1 MKNPNDIALPTLEEI
16 KGYHEGS
23 LTDARSREIEML
35 ALEHPLVADALEG
48 FAEIPA
54 YGSVPESL
62 LLQSK
67 SWLWRL
73 SGWFS
78 AGVAVVAIGVAV
90 YLQRFEEPSGPVKAI
105 SPDTAALEAQG
116 RQAEL
121 TQPQAVS
128 KWEGTVKQK
137 TQTSSNKTQQQ
148 APKADSAR
156 AGEPVAAL
164 KPRQIGVVSSAQ
176 ATNDSPEFWPSYT
189 EDDGVVLKHIKNYKV
204 VDYGAMR
211 HDHWKPIEPVL
222 EGTPAS
228 EAGPKQVQEL
238 QDQPLHIP
246 YLRFIQTCIEAY
258 YDGQTKRCLQHFAT
272 VLEQY
277 PDDVNAQFYSAM
289 CFFNR
294 GEYANALRY
303 YDMSL
308 ANETRSFG
316 EESLYYK
323 AMSLKKLGKSS
334 EACKL
339 FTYIRDA
346 KGYYAAKASQALA
359 GCTAE

>member
-1 MKNPNDIALPTLEEI
+1 MKNLNDIALPTLEEI
-16 KGYHEGS
+16 KCYHEGS

-48 FAEIPA
+48 FGEIPA

-62 LLQSK
+62 VLKSK
-67 SWLWRL
+67 SLVWRL

-90 YLQRFEEPSGPVKAI
+90 YLQRLEEPSGPVQSITTYAE
-105 SPDTAALEAQG
+105 ALEAERGQVALAKLEAASESG
-116 RQAEL
+116 VTFKPKTPTR
-121 TQPQAVS
+121 TDRMQPQA
-128 KWEGTVKQK
+128 Q
-137 TQTSSNKTQQQ
+137 
-148 APKADSAR
+148 KADSVR
-156 AGEPVAAL
+156 AGEPAAPL
-164 KPRQIGVVSSAQ
+164 KPRQSGGVYSHEAP
-176 ATNDSPEFWPSYT
+176 NDSPEVWPSYPD
-189 EDDGVVLKHIKNYKV
+189 DDGVVLKHINHYKV

-211 HDHWKPIEPVL
+211 HDHWKPIQPVL

-228 EAGPKQVQEL
+228 EASPGQAHEL
-238 QDQPLHIP
+238 QDQPLQIP

-258 YDGQTKRCLQHFAT
+258 YAGETKRCLQHFAT

-294 GEYANALRY
+294 GEYANAIRY
-303 YDMSL
+303 FDMSL

-323 AMSLKKLGKSS
+323 AMSLKKSGKSS

-359 GCTAE
+359 GCAVK